1 MLFILENDW
10 DTIIKQTEFVGVK
23 MVTDQIYSEYI
34 KRFILAYNEVSNMK
48 IENIRNNFNGYI
60 SLIEKLEKSIIK

>member
-1 MLFILENDW
+1 MLFVLANDW

-60 SLIEKLEKSIIK
+60 SSIKKLEKSIIK